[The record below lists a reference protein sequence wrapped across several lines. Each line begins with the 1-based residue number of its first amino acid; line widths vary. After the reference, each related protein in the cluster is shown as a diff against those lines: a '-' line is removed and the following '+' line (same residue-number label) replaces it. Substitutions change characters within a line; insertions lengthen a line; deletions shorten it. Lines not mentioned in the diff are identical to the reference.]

1 MMIASARDELTIT
14 VKHDN
19 RDQIRCARDAPQT
32 FPPNFNG
39 QLASQRHCK
48 SGFSGFPGFIS
59 YLRASDYGENIKALT
74 D

>member
-32 FPPNFNG
+32 FHLILMVNSLHSVIANLVSLLSLVLFHTF
-39 QLASQRHCK
+39 A
-48 SGFSGFPGFIS
+48 
-59 YLRASDYGENIKALT
+59 RAIMVKI
-74 D
+74 